1 MEKIFFLYMMG
12 VSGFITLYALSF
24 YFRFVPQIG
33 LYGLVMLLF
42 LFVQV
47 VSSRLNR
54 RLYKSL
60 SNVELQKL
68 ILLVVGHRENPEYWE
83 RCLESVLNL
92 DPRTPLEAVYIV
104 VDGTEKEDK
113 NMHDQAV
120 DFFHN
125 KSYPFRLDIC
135 MVYKRGKRGVMAYGF
150 EKIKYD
156 YYSVPENQ
164 IDIVVTDS
172 DTILEKTSLIKL
184 GECLRSDPRNG
195 CATGSLYVF
204 NTASLLCKIINI
216 RYKYAFDFERSCAS
230 YYGCMSCC
238 SGPLSI
244 YRLSVLDNLL
254 LQKFVDQ
261 SILGVKCEPGDDR
274 HLTNLV
280 MAKGFLSRQT
290 EFSIA
295 GTEAPESLF
304 RYVLQQLRWN
314 RSFYRELKWQIKC
327 IPVHSAMLL
336 FMSIYELLFPWFVA
350 FFIIYSLF
358 FSHVE
363 NIVERSLLFSFIIMI
378 FKSIVLSIC
387 LRKNFIIFSAFYY
400 FMYFSILL
408 PLKVFAFFTVLN
420 NSWVTPSR
428 NKVFSCLPSCSWD
441 ARLAVFSIFSWNVV
455 IISGMLYHFFPEI
468 YQKNPI
474 HLFQ

>member
-1 MEKIFFLYMMG
+1 MG
-12 VSGFITLYALSF
+12 VSGFIALYTLSF
-24 YFRFVPQIG
+24 YFQYVTQIG
-33 LYGLVMLLF
+33 MYGLVMLLF
-42 LFVQV
+42 LVVQV

-54 RLYKSL
+54 RRYQSL
-60 SNVELQKL
+60 SGVETQKM
-68 ILLVVGHRENPEYWE
+68 ILLVVGHRENPDYWE
-83 RCLESVLNL
+83 RCLNSVLCL
-92 DPRTPLEAVYIV
+92 DKGTPLEAVYVV
-104 VDGTEKEDK
+104 VDGTEEEDTK
-113 NMHDQAV
+113 MHDQAV
-120 DFFHN
+120 DFFKTKHA
-125 KSYPFRLDIC
+125 PFRLDIC

-156 YYSVPENQ
+156 YYGVPENQ
-164 IDIVVTDS
+164 IDVVVTDS

-184 GECLRSDPRNG
+184 QECLRSDPRNG

-204 NTASLLCKIINI
+204 NTSSLLCRIINM
-216 RYKYAFDFERSCAS
+216 RYKYAFDYERSCAS

-327 IPVHSAMLL
+327 IPVQSCMLL
-336 FMSIYELLFPWFVA
+336 FISIYELLFPWFVA
-350 FFIIYSLF
+350 FFVIYSLF
-358 FSHVE
+358 LSTRE
-363 NIVERSLLFSFIIMI
+363 KIVERSFLLSFVTML

-387 LRKNFIIFSAFYY
+387 SRKNFVIYSAFYY

-408 PLKVFAFFTVLN
+408 PLKVFAFFTILN

-428 NKVFSCLPSCSWD
+428 NRVFSCLPSCSWD
-441 ARLAVFSIFSWNVV
+441 ARLAVFSIFSWNIV
-455 IISGMLYHFFPEI
+455 IVSGLLYHFFPET

-474 HLFQ
+474 HLF